1 MHSQVLAISCDAIFS
16 KQAWGKSLGG
26 ISYPLVTDFWPH
38 GEIAKKY
45 GVFNEKLGRS
55 DRSIF
60 VVDQQGIVRWI
71 KLYEPGVMPDNA
83 ELLAELKKL
92 KS

>member
-1 MHSQVLAISCDAIFS
+1 
-16 KQAWGKSLGG
+16 
-26 ISYPLVTDFWPH
+26 LVSDFWPH

-45 GVFNEKLGRS
+45 GIFNEKLGRS
-55 DRSIF
+55 DRSLF
-60 VVDQQGIVRWI
+60 VVDKQGIVRWI
-71 KLYEPGVMPDNA
+71 KLYEPGVLPDNA